1 MFKKLFGER
10 PPRALTVQQY
20 LAELLLLGI
29 FLGLMAGALGGFV
42 MESFI
47 VYGPPSLE
55 VWWQVTAGVALL
67 GLAGFATRRYL
78 LRTEQRL
85 ALADDAFPE
94 AGEQG

>member
-10 PPRALTVQQY
+10 PPRALTVRQY

-42 MESFI
+42 MESFV
-47 VYGPPSLE
+47 VYGPSSLE
-55 VWWQVTAGVALL
+55 VWWQGTAGVALL

-85 ALADDAFPE
+85 TLADDAFPE